1 MAESGVPSH
10 WLPSHWLRVLGWGG
24 VLLVSLLLC
33 FGWLLRPNPGSTI
46 QDAEALLIDGKAKEA
61 LVLLDPILKVQPPNG
76 SAWFVAGK
84 ALSRLK
90 SPDHAVEALR
100 KVPSDHPRRSE
111 ACFVAGEI
119 ALLQL
124 FQLSTA
130 EALLRETLSLQP
142 DHNLAQGHLAGLYGL
157 CGLTSLTTS
166 LRLERL
172 YTGKFA
178 EVDLLLLALG
188 DTAAENAASL
198 SSYIKSSPDDPL
210 TLLGQA
216 HQAWQQYDF
225 TTAQPLYEQG
235 LAQRPEL
242 FDAQARLGRILL
254 QQTDP
259 AQFLKWHAHLPAAST
274 NHSEIWAVRGD
285 WSLRQNDTPGAI
297 RCYWEAC
304 RRDPTHRRAHHQLGQ
319 CLSLLEEPRMAGEF
333 QRRNALLQELLLA
346 AKQSGLDSKSASALR
361 SSAAANACQ
370 QPWEAWGWIE
380 AARRRTSQ
388 ASDVFPQ
395 LARPAKDTPRVLIAG
410 QPALEFD
417 LKHYQLPRWLEQ
429 SPGQS
434 DGPTTALVSEAAIHF
449 TNDAERLGLQFA
461 YINGDDLPGPGMRIV
476 HFAGGGVGALDF
488 DRDGWPDLYFTQ
500 GGKWPVP
507 ESNPQSDALFR
518 NRGGERFEDVSVS
531 AGIIETDYS
540 QGLAVGDIDAD
551 GWPDLFVANVAG
563 NRLFRNNGDGTFTDI
578 TQAAGVSDNAWT
590 TSAALADFNGDG
602 LPDLYAVNYLE
613 GPGLRDRICQH
624 PNGGLRAC
632 TPHEFDAA
640 EDQLLLNLGD
650 GRFQDVSSASGIISP
665 GGKGLGIVAAD
676 FDGTGRLSIFVGNDT
691 TANFFFHNTTNDR
704 GGIPSF
710 TESAVLTGL
719 AFDRDGRSQACMGI
733 AADDANGDAR
743 LDLFVTNYY
752 NESNTLYVRQ
762 SGLMFLDGTV
772 EAGLREPSLKQLGFG
787 TQFLDA
793 DLDGWQ
799 DLVVTNGH
807 IDDETARDIPLHMP
821 TQFFHNQGGGKFAE
835 VPAARLGKWFEGK
848 YLGRGLARLDWNQDG
863 REEFA
868 VSNLDSPAALLTN
881 ESPRRGRY
889 VALQLV
895 GTTSAREAIGAIVQV
910 KSANGSRTRQ
920 LTAGDGY
927 QASNERKLIFA
938 VGTDD
943 AVDVT
948 VRWPSGQSQSF
959 HGVSSDNCWLVIEG
973 REKLTRISH

>member
-1 MAESGVPSH
+1 MAESGVPSR
-10 WLPSHWLRVLGWGG
+10 WLPSHWPRVLGWGG
-24 VLLVSLLLC
+24 VILVPLLLFC
-33 FGWLLRPNPGSTI
+33 GWLLRPIPGSPI
-46 QDAEALLIDGKAKEA
+46 LDAEALLIDGKPKEA
-61 LVLLDPILKVQPPNG
+61 LALLEPILKRQPPDG
-76 SAWFVAGK
+76 SAWFVAGQ
-84 ALSRLK
+84 ALNRLK
-90 SPDHAVEALR
+90 RPDEAVEAFR
-100 KVPSDHPRRSE
+100 KVPPDHLKRPE
-111 ACFVAGEI
+111 ACFLAGDI

-130 EALLRETLSLQP
+130 EELLRETLSRQP
-142 DHNLAQGHLAGLYGL
+142 ENTVAQGHLAGLYGL

-188 DTAAENAASL
+188 DTAAENATTL
-198 SSYIKSSPDDPL
+198 SSYSETSPDDPL
-210 TLLGQA
+210 TLLGRAQ
-216 HQAWQQYDF
+216 QAWQQHDF
-225 TTAQPLYEQG
+225 ATAQSLYERG

-242 FDAQARLGRILL
+242 FDAQARLGRILSE
-254 QQTDP
+254 QADATH
-259 AQFLKWHAHLPAAST
+259 FLKWHAQLPTKAH
-274 NHSEIWAVRGD
+274 NHPEIWAVRGD
-285 WSLRQNDTPGAI
+285 WSLRQNDTSGAI

-319 CLSLLEEPRMAGEF
+319 CLSLLGETQVAGAF
-333 QRRNALLQELLLA
+333 QRRNALLQQLLLT
-346 AKQSGLDSKSASALR
+346 AKQSRLDSTSASALR
-361 SSAAANACQ
+361 SAAAANACH

-380 AARRRTSQ
+380 AARRRTTQ

-395 LARPAKDTPRVLIAG
+395 FTRPAKGTPRVLIAA

-417 LKHYQLPRWLEQ
+417 LQHYSLPRWLEQ
-429 SPGQS
+429 SPAQS
-434 DGPTTALVSEAAIHF
+434 VNPTTAVVSEASIHF
-449 TNDAERLGLQFA
+449 TNDAERIGLQFE

-476 HFAGGGVGALDF
+476 HFAGGGVGVLDF
-488 DRDGWPDLYFTQ
+488 DRDAWPDLYLTQ

-507 ESNPQSDALFR
+507 EASPPSDALFR
-518 NRGGERFEDVSVS
+518 NRGGERFENVTAS
-531 AGIIETDYS
+531 AGISEIGYS

-563 NRLFRNNGDGTFTDI
+563 NRLFHNNGDGTFTDI
-578 TQAAGVSDNAWT
+578 TQSAGVGDNAWS
-590 TSAALADFNGDG
+590 TSAALADINGDG
-602 LPDLYAVNYLE
+602 LPDLYVVNYLQ
-613 GPGLRDRICQH
+613 GPGLWDRICQL
-624 PNGGLRAC
+624 PNGGPRAC

-676 FDGTGRLSIFVGNDT
+676 FDETGRLSIFVGNDT
-691 TANFFFHNTTNDR
+691 TANFFFQNTTNDR

-733 AADDANGDAR
+733 AADDANGDAQ

-762 SGLMFLDGTV
+762 QGMMFLDGTV

-793 DLDGWQ
+793 DLDGWP

-835 VPAARLGKWFEGK
+835 VPATRLGKWFEGK
-848 YLGRGLARLDWNQDG
+848 YLGRGLARLDWNRDG
-863 REEFA
+863 REDFA

-889 VALQLV
+889 VSLQLV

-910 KSANGSRTRQ
+910 KSADGTRTRQ

-927 QASNERKLIFA
+927 QASNERQLIFA

-943 AVDVT
+943 AVDVI

-959 HGVSSDNCWLVIEG
+959 PAVSSDNCWLAVEG
-973 REKLTRISH
+973 RATLTRISH